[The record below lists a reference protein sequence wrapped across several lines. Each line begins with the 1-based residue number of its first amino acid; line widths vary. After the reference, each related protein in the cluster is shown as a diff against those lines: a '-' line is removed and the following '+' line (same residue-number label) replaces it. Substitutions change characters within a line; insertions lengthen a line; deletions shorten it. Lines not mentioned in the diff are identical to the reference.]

1 MPSVGEIFFEED
13 RHSFSKALVSII
25 ILIYFLKKLLKI
37 YQGPGLRAII
47 YGYFRRSQSIQTGDG
62 QSQSGPADIQR
73 QRLNL
78 FSASR
83 PGKLITIV
91 CIKTHFFSV
100 EQTLGKED
108 YHQ

>member
-1 MPSVGEIFFEED
+1 M
-13 RHSFSKALVSII
+13 A
-25 ILIYFLKKLLKI
+25 
-37 YQGPGLRAII
+37 
-47 YGYFRRSQSIQTGDG
+47 

-73 QRLNL
+73 QRLNS

-83 PGKLITIV
+83 PGKLVTIV

-100 EQTLGKED
+100 EQTLRKED